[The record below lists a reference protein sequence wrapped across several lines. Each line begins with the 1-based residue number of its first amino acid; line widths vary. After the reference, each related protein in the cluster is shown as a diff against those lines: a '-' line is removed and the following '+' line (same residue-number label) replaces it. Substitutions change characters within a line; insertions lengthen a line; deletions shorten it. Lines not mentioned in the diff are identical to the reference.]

1 MPALS
6 SLPDASIYANA
17 QAPQAMSLQNL
28 VDLGRSSTA
37 LQREKALLQ
46 PSIAKGVAESETAV
60 TGAESAK
67 AKLQKDYFGIAADE
81 ANALVNDPRLAKVNP
96 ADHKTV
102 WREETHGGP
111 RGRGGFWDRRHRQ
124 GQAGDHVSR

>member
-67 AKLQKDYFGIAADE
+67 AKLHAHAQFFVSILFLFLLFSLGLSLKPPSKLEGGEKAPLQFGEEFGERLKEQKQ
-81 ANALVNDPRLAKVNP
+81 K
-96 ADHKTV
+96 
-102 WREETHGGP
+102 
-111 RGRGGFWDRRHRQ
+111 
-124 GQAGDHVSR
+124 S

>member
-6 SLPDASIYANA
+6 SLPDASIYTNA

-81 ANALVNDPRLAKVNP
+81 ANAFC
-96 ADHKTV
+96 
-102 WREETHGGP
+102 EI
-111 RGRGGFWDRRHRQ
+111 
-124 GQAGDHVSR
+124 SII